1 MVKLTKSIKSY
12 VFDTST
18 LIDDPDIITQFIV
31 DGKIILCDRV
41 ISELDNLKTISGKTG
56 YQARRCIRQIY
67 DLVFVKQE
75 SNIVFQ
81 DTKISGDILNDDVIL
96 SCAKET
102 KSILVSS
109 DLNMLLKAKMFDIE
123 SINSNDLTTIHSFY
137 TGKLKVPVSD
147 NIVDEIYAQG
157 FVLKKKISKQ
167 LLINQYVTLQ
177 SPAGKSALCKV
188 VKNKVTKIRTIES
201 VWGISPRSSEQYFAI
216 DALLD
221 PTIPLVSLI
230 GPAGTGKTLLA
241 IAAGINAVIEQQ
253 KYERVIV
260 TRPIQPF
267 GNDIGY
273 LPGTLQE
280 KMAPWVAPIFDNLD
294 VLFSNDSAKAMMETY
309 IDRGLIRVEAMPYIR
324 GRSIPSSFII
334 VDEAQN
340 LTANELKTIITR
352 AGEGTKVV
360 LTGDV
365 QQIDKKFLDPITDGI
380 VYVIEKLKNNSLYAH
395 VSLDRVQRSP
405 LADLAVKVL

>member
-1 MVKLTKSIKSY
+1 VVKLTKSVKSY
-12 VFDTST
+12 VLDTSA
-18 LIDDPDIITQFIV
+18 LVNDPEIITQFII
-31 DGKIILCDRV
+31 DGKVVLCNRV
-41 ISELDNLKTISGKTG
+41 ISELDNLKSISGKTG
-56 YQARRCIRQIY
+56 YQARQCIRNIY
-67 DLVFVKQE
+67 DLVFIKQNP
-75 SNIVFQ
+75 NIIFQ
-81 DTKISGDILNDDVIL
+81 NTEIDNKVLNDDVIL
-96 SCAKET
+96 FCAKET

-109 DLNMLLKAKMFDIE
+109 DLNMLLKAKMLGLE
-123 SINSNDLTTIHSFY
+123 SINSTDLTTIHTFY
-137 TGKLKVPVSD
+137 TGKSTEMVSD
-147 NIVDEIYAQG
+147 SIVDEVYAQG
-157 FVLKKKISKQ
+157 FVLKNRVSKH
-167 LLINQYVTLQ
+167 LLLNQYVTLQ
-177 SPAGKSALCKV
+177 SSTGKSALCKV
-188 VKNKVTKIRTIES
+188 VKNKVVKIRTIES

-241 IAAGINAVIEQQ
+241 IASGVSAVVEQQ

-340 LTANELKTIITR
+340 LTTSELKTIITR

-365 QQIDKKFLDPITDGI
+365 QQIDKKFLDPVTDGI
-380 VYVIEKLKNNSLYAH
+380 VNVIEKLKNNSLCAH
-395 VSLDRVQRSP
+395 VSLDRIQRSP
-405 LADLAVKVL
+405 LADLAVRVL